1 VRLDDA
7 YPNALVGTEL
17 PGGYV
22 KMAGDARPCFMCG
35 TLTHWVDLGYE
46 APLCSPECDE
56 AARKDAAARICKAD
70 GYDLVVEPNQPC
82 DTLKFH
88 CATCGCERD
97 LDDLPRVTLTVCTG
111 LTSNPFT
118 QLMCWPCVKIMVKL
132 LHERFCPQDCE
143 EEHEVR

>member
-1 VRLDDA
+1 MRFDEEFPDA
-7 YPNALVGTEL
+7 LIGCEKSNS
-17 PGGYV
+17 YV

-46 APLCSPECDE
+46 APLCSPECDQ
-56 AARKDAAARICKAD
+56 AAREDAAARVREAS
-70 GYDLVVEPNQPC
+70 LTVETHDVQV
-82 DTLKFH
+82 DTQKFH

-97 LDDLPRVTLTVCTG
+97 LDDLPRATLTVCIGITA
-111 LTSNPFT
+111 NPFT
-118 QLMCWPCVKIMVKL
+118 QLMCWPCIKILVKL